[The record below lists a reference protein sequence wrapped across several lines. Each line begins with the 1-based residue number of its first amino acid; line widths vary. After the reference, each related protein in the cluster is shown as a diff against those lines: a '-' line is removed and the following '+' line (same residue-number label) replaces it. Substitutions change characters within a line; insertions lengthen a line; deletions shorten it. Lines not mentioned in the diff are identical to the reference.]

1 VRPYFLISEK
11 KSMFGSFP
19 RTGVACLGAVALAL
33 QLSSALAQPPTASS
47 RGVKTGLTVNDPR
60 AFRGYSLI
68 APMNSTTTYLV
79 DMDGLVVRSWKSEY
93 SPAMSAYLLENGH
106 LLRPGAAR
114 GGFGGRGGG
123 GFGGRGGG
131 GFGGPGSGGRIQEFD
146 WDGTLLWDYSL
157 STEKNHPHHDI
168 CPMPNGNVLVIAWDK
183 KTSAEAIAAG
193 RHPRGVQGELLPDCI
208 LEVHPTG
215 KTTGDIVWQWHAWD
229 HLIQDIDKTKANY
242 GEVSEH
248 PELIDVNYGTGFM
261 ASLLNDPK
269 SLATLRS
276 LGYVGGGGPSPT
288 GGTGA
293 SNRGAAPAQQAGGAG
308 DSSRGRGG
316 PGDSGRGRGG
326 PGMFGGPG
334 GESDMMHTNAVDY
347 NANLDQIMVSVHNF
361 SEVWIIDHST
371 TTAQAAT
378 HSGGRYGKGGD
389 LLYRWGNPRAYRS
402 GTNAD
407 QRLFAQH
414 CAKWIPKGRPG
425 EGHLLV
431 FNNGGGRNDGTYSS
445 VDEVVLPVEKDG
457 RYARE
462 EFAAFGPE
470 RAAWSY
476 AAPNK
481 SSFYAMNIS
490 GAQRLPNGDT
500 FICNGIAGV
509 FFEVTANKDIVWN
522 YSMPGGGMGGPG
534 GMFGRGGGGG
544 NMFGGMFGPF
554 GFGQP
559 GIGPP
564 DGTQADAPPAAV
576 ATNTPDAKK
585 PSSDQGRTQDRA
597 DRSKPAASGSDRGGP
612 DGNQAR
618 AGQPGGF
625 DGRGGFGGR
634 GGGRGG
640 RGGGRGGPGGPGGM
654 GGIFTCYRYAPDY
667 AGLVGKDLTPGKKL
681 EDFIAQ

>member
-1 VRPYFLISEK
+1 
-11 KSMFGSFP
+11 MFSSFP
-19 RTGVACLGAVALAL
+19 RVGVAYLGAVALAM
-33 QLSSALAQPPTASS
+33 QLSSALAQPPTVSS
-47 RGVKTGLTVNDPR
+47 RGGKTGLTVNDPR

-106 LLRPGAAR
+106 LLRPGAVR
-114 GGFGGRGGG
+114 GGFGGRGGGGFG

-131 GFGGPGSGGRIQEFD
+131 GFGGPGSGGRIQEFA
-146 WDGTLLWDYSL
+146 WDGALLWDFSL

-183 KTSAEAIAAG
+183 KTSSEAIAAG
-193 RHPRGVQGELLPDCI
+193 RHPRGVQSELLPDCI

-248 PELIDVNYGTGFM
+248 PELIERQLRHRLYGIAAERPQESGH
-261 ASLLNDPK
+261 AAVAGLCRWRR
-269 SLATLRS
+269 SLAHGRHRRFRS
-276 LGYVGGGGPSPT
+276 QRR
-288 GGTGA
+288 A
-293 SNRGAAPAQQAGGAG
+293 AQQAGGAG
-308 DSSRGRGG
+308 NSGRGRGG

-347 NANLDQIMVSVHNF
+347 NADLDQIMVSVHNF

-431 FNNGGGRNDGTYSS
+431 FNNGGGRSDGTYSS

-476 AAPNK
+476 SAPNK

-490 GAQRLPNGDT
+490 GAAAAQRRYVHLQ
-500 FICNGIAGV
+500 
-509 FFEVTANKDIVWN
+509 W
-522 YSMPGGGMGGPG
+522 Y
-534 GMFGRGGGGG
+534 R
-544 NMFGGMFGPF
+544 
-554 GFGQP
+554 
-559 GIGPP
+559 
-564 DGTQADAPPAAV
+564 
-576 ATNTPDAKK
+576 
-585 PSSDQGRTQDRA
+585 RRA
-597 DRSKPAASGSDRGGP
+597 
-612 DGNQAR
+612 
-618 AGQPGGF
+618 
-625 DGRGGFGGR
+625 
-634 GGGRGG
+634 
-640 RGGGRGGPGGPGGM
+640 
-654 GGIFTCYRYAPDY
+654 
-667 AGLVGKDLTPGKKL
+667 L
-681 EDFIAQ
+681 